1 MRFCVLGPVVAYGVD
16 GIVELG
22 PTRQRTVLATLL
34 VEPATAVKPEQLID
48 RVWGERPPQRARQT
62 LHTYLSRLRT
72 ALEAAGGPTP
82 VRRGGG
88 YLLDVEPTAVDL
100 HRFRELVAAARA
112 ADDAHAAGLW
122 RDALALW
129 RGTPFDD
136 LDSDWLHGVAA
147 GLERERWAAILDRND
162 VLLRGADH
170 RSVLADLAPA
180 LDEHPLNERLAGQFM
195 VALYAAGRQADAL
208 AHYRTL
214 RQRLIDDI
222 GSEPGPA
229 LRELHQRILHQDPH
243 LVPGVAAPVTAPQ
256 PAAAAPPARPAS
268 DAPTQLP
275 ADIAGFTGRDDAV
288 EQLDAVLGGAGDPP
302 SATVIATIGGTGG
315 IGKTAL
321 AVHWAHRVRGRFPD
335 GQLYLNLRGFD
346 PGGQAMPSGTA
357 LRTLLELL
365 GVPPTKLPTTMEA
378 QAGLYRSRLA
388 DARMLL
394 LLDNARDAEQV
405 RPLLPGAPGSLVLV
419 TSRSDLA
426 SLVAAEGARPL
437 WLDGLDA
444 GQARLLLASRLGPD
458 RLAAEP
464 DAVDTIVAACAGL
477 PLALAIIAARA
488 ATRPTLPLSALAAE
502 LADAGNR
509 LDALTGPDA
518 ATDVRAVF
526 SWSYHALGAEAARL
540 LRVLGLH
547 PGPDIGLAAAAS
559 LARRPVPQTRRLL
572 DELCAAH
579 LLSENAPGR
588 YAFHDLIRAYAV
600 ELAHA
605 EDSADDRF
613 AAQRRMLDHYLL
625 SAHATDEWL
634 PATRDPISPDPA
646 SPGVVVTTFT
656 DNPGARRWL
665 TDELA
670 VLLAVVQ
677 GTTDP
682 RFDRHIQQL
691 GWSLATF
698 LLWRGHWHHQISV
711 QEAALRAAHRLGDQP
726 GAADIH
732 RRLLYAHMMLGRRE
746 QAHGHSVAALDL
758 YAAVGDNT
766 GSARTHLGLMWFFE
780 QQGEY
785 HDALRHARQA
795 LEFAERSGNRGVLAV
810 AYNGVGW
817 THSLVGEHETA
828 IAYCER
834 ALPILEELGERAT
847 MADVWDSLG
856 HAYHQLG
863 RHPEA
868 IGYYQRA
875 ADQSREMGDRRHEAA
890 HLARLGDVHSSA
902 GDQVAA
908 RQSWGAA
915 LAIFDDI
922 DHPEAGSTRSKLAAA
937 GQDGAA

>member
-1 MRFCVLGPVVAYGVD
+1 MRFCVLGPVVAYGIH
-16 GIVELG
+16 GAVELG

-34 VEPATAVKPEQLID
+34 VEPATAVNVDQLID

-72 ALEAAGGPTP
+72 LLEAAGGPAP
-82 VRRGGG
+82 VRSGRG
-88 YLLDVEPTAVDL
+88 YLLGVDPVIVDI
-100 HRFRELVAAARA
+100 HEFRDLVARARA
-112 ADDAHAAGLW
+112 ADDAKAVELW

-136 LDSDWLHGVAA
+136 VDSDWLHAVAD

-162 VLLRGADH
+162 VLLRSGNH
-170 RSVLADLAPA
+170 TNVLADVTSA
-180 LDEHPLNERLAGQFM
+180 LNAHPLDERLAGQFM

-214 RQRLIDDI
+214 RQRLVDDI

-229 LRELHQRILHQDPH
+229 LRELHRRILHQDPH
-243 LVPGVAAPVTAPQ
+243 LVPGKTAPETPRKRAPAAPVTGP
-256 PAAAAPPARPAS
+256 RIG
-268 DAPTQLP
+268 APTQLP

-288 EQLDAVLGGAGDPP
+288 KQLDDILDSAGDPR
-302 SATVIATIGGTGG
+302 SATVIATIGGSGG

-346 PGGQAMPSGTA
+346 PGGQPMPSDAA

-365 GVPPTKLPTTMEA
+365 GVSPAKHPTTIEA
-378 QAGLYRSRLA
+378 LAGLYRSQLA

-405 RPLLPGAPGSLVLV
+405 RPLLLGSPGSMVLV

-426 SLVAAEGARPL
+426 SLVATEGARPL

-444 GQARLLLASRLGPD
+444 DRARLLLARRLGPD

-464 DAVDTIVAACAGL
+464 DAVDTVITACAGL

-502 LADAGNR
+502 LADAGNP
-509 LDALTGPDA
+509 LDAFTGPDA

-526 SWSYHALGAEAARL
+526 SWSYHALGAESARL
-540 LRVLGLH
+540 LRLLGLH
-547 PGPDIGLAAAAS
+547 PGPDIGPAAAAS
-559 LARRPVPQTRRLL
+559 LACLPIPQTRRLL
-572 DELCAAH
+572 DMLCAAH
-579 LLSENAPGR
+579 LLTEHTPGR
-588 YAFHDLIRAYAV
+588 YAFHDLIRAYAA
-600 ELAHA
+600 ELAYA
-605 EDSADDRF
+605 EDSEDDRF
-613 AAQRRMLDHYLL
+613 AAQRRMLDYYLL
-625 SAHATDEWL
+625 SAHATDQWL
-634 PATRDPISPDPA
+634 PAARDPISPAPP
-646 SPGVVVTTFT
+646 SPGVVVKVFT
-656 DNPGARRWL
+656 DNTGARQWL
-665 TDELA
+665 TEELA
-670 VLLAVVQ
+670 VLLAVVHS
-677 GTTDP
+677 TTDA

-691 GWSLATF
+691 GWSMATF
-698 LLWRGHWHHQISV
+698 LLWRGHWHHQVSV
-711 QEAALRAAHRLGDQP
+711 QEAALRAARRLGDQP
-726 GAADIH
+726 GQADIH
-732 RRLLYAHMMLGRRE
+732 RRLLYAHLMLGRSD
-746 QAHGHSVAALDL
+746 QAQGHSLQAIDL
-758 YAAVGDNT
+758 YAAVGDHT
-766 GSARTHLGLMWFFE
+766 GSARTHLGLMWFSE
-780 QQGEY
+780 QQGNH
-785 HDALRHARQA
+785 HDALHHALQA

-868 IGYYQRA
+868 ISYYQRA
-875 ADQSREMGDRRHEAA
+875 RDQSREMGDRRHEAS
-890 HLARLGDVHSSA
+890 HLARLGDTHSSA
-902 GDQVAA
+902 GDHEAA
-908 RQSWGAA
+908 RQSWRAA
-915 LAIFDDI
+915 LTIFDDI
-922 DHPEAGSTRSKLAAA
+922 DHPEAASIRSKLATTE
-937 GQDGAA
+937 